1 MSLLKP
7 PNSMAHPPHPQP
19 PPPAPLHMQQR
30 SFLGCEQLTE
40 ADMDSDSEHERSHM
54 MDDEDAAIDVEA
66 DEEQESASPVPSAT
80 SPKSSLCLESKE
92 SAGQHK
98 ELAAPPVDK
107 SGNQKAY

>member
-1 MSLLKP
+1 
-7 PNSMAHPPHPQP
+7 
-19 PPPAPLHMQQR
+19 MQQR

-40 ADMDSDSEHERSHM
+40 TEMDSDSEQERSHM

-80 SPKSSLCLESKE
+80 PPKSSLCLESKE
-92 SAGQHK
+92 SGGQHK
-98 ELAAPPVDK
+98 ELAQGAAPAVDK